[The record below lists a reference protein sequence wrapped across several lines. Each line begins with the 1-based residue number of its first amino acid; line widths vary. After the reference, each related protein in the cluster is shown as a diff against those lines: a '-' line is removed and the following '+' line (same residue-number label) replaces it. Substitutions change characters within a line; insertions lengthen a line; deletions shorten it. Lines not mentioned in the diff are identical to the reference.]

1 MNHTLFRAS
10 LSVLGV
16 SLALVGCSNST
27 IDGTKEWMQQQQ
39 RAARPSVRPLPE
51 PKPYAALDYKAPQQG
66 ADPFSFDRLANALG
80 INAAAANNPLLLKE
94 QNRRKQPLE
103 SYPLDTIS
111 YVGMLQK
118 NGQPIALVK
127 VDTLLYQAHVGDY
140 MGQNYGRITEIKEN
154 QVTLHEIAQD
164 AAGEWIERTTTLDLQ
179 EGTKE
184 GTKK

>member
-1 MNHTLFRAS
+1 
-10 LSVLGV
+10 
-16 SLALVGCSNST
+16 
-27 IDGTKEWMQQQQ
+27 
-39 RAARPSVRPLPE
+39 
-51 PKPYAALDYKAPQQG
+51 
-66 ADPFSFDRLANALG
+66 
-80 INAAAANNPLLLKE
+80 
-94 QNRRKQPLE
+94 
-103 SYPLDTIS
+103 
-111 YVGMLQK
+111 MLQK

-140 MGQNYGRITEIKEN
+140 MGQNYGRITESKEN